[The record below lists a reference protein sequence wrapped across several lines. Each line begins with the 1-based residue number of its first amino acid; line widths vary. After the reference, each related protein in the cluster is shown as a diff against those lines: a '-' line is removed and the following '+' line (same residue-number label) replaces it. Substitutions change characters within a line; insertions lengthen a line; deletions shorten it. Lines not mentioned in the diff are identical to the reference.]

1 MALTAVDP
9 IFSVSSRGLEASG
22 EASKTRLPEP
32 AEVHA
37 QVQRILES
45 RMFSNCERLIRFVS
59 FAAQHALKG
68 SGEPLK
74 EYVIG
79 LEVFDRTASYDPRI
93 DPIVRVEARRLRSKL
108 NSYYCS
114 VGREDPI
121 LVEFP
126 KGTYTPSFCLRTSPH
141 TIRAMDDPPPHPVM
155 SVLSFVPLT
164 TEASSHSFAASL
176 TEEIVH
182 GLTNLRKLRLTPWNG
197 ASCEMERL
205 HNRANI
211 DALLRGSVRYESNRV
226 RVIAQCIDTTSQ
238 AYLWSE
244 AYDRCGHNS
253 LRPQDIA
260 QAIVARVAV
269 TLTKLGGN
277 AGCLQSGARGLVLGE
292 SPSSTAS

>member
-1 MALTAVDP
+1 VDP
-9 IFSVSSRGLEASG
+9 NFSISSRGLEASS
-22 EASKTRLPEP
+22 EAPKIRLPEP
-32 AEVHA
+32 AEVQA

-79 LEVFDRTASYDPRI
+79 LEVFDRTSSYDPRI

-108 NSYYCS
+108 NSYYAS

-126 KGTYTPSFCLRTSPH
+126 KGTYAPSFCLRTSP
-141 TIRAMDDPPPHPVM
+141 RMLRVVDDPPPHPVM
-155 SVLSFVPLT
+155 SVLAFAPLT
-164 TEASSHSFAASL
+164 TEASGHSFAAGL

-182 GLTNLRKLRLTPWNG
+182 GLTNLRELRLTKWNG
-197 ASCEMERL
+197 AGYELERH
-205 HNRANI
+205 HNWENI
-211 DALLRGSVRYESNRV
+211 DALLRGSVRCESNRV
-226 RVIAQCIDTTSQ
+226 RVIAQCIDATSQ

-244 AYDRCGHNS
+244 AYDRCGRS
-253 LRPQDIA
+253 ALRAQDIA
-260 QAIVARVAV
+260 QAIVARVAA
-269 TLTKLGGN
+269 TLTNIGGKG
-277 AGCLQSGARGLVLGE
+277 GCPR
-292 SPSSTAS
+292 

>member
-1 MALTAVDP
+1 MEMTTDP
-9 IFSVSSRGLEASG
+9 NLGVSSQGLEASG
-22 EASKTRLPEP
+22 EAPKTRLPET

-45 RMFSNCERLIRFVS
+45 PMFSNCERLIRFVS

-79 LEVFDRTASYDPRI
+79 LEVFDRASSYDPRI

-108 NSYYCS
+108 HSYYAS

-126 KGTYTPSFCLRTSPH
+126 KGTYAPSFCLRTSP
-141 TIRAMDDPPPHPVM
+141 RMLRLVDDPPPQPVM
-155 SVLSFVPLT
+155 SVLAFAPLT
-164 TEASSHSFAASL
+164 TEKSGHSFAAGL

-182 GLTNLRKLRLTPWNG
+182 GLTNLRELRLTQWNG
-197 ASCEMERL
+197 ASCKLERH
-205 HNRANI
+205 HNWEHI
-211 DALLRGSVRYESNRV
+211 DALLRGSVRCESNRV
-226 RVIAQCIDTTSQ
+226 RVIAQCIDATSQ

-244 AYDRCGHNS
+244 AYDRSGRS
-253 LRPQDIA
+253 GLRAQDIA
-260 QAIVARVAV
+260 QAIVAKVAV
-269 TLTKLGGN
+269 TLTNIGGKG
-277 AGCLQSGARGLVLGE
+277 GCPR
-292 SPSSTAS
+292 

>member
-1 MALTAVDP
+1 MEAITVDP
-9 IFSVSSRGLEASG
+9 IFSVSSRCLEARG
-22 EASKTRLPEP
+22 EAPKTRLPEP

-37 QVQRILES
+37 QVRRILES
-45 RMFSNCERLIRFVS
+45 RMFSNCERMIRFVS

-79 LEVFDRTASYDPRI
+79 LEVFDRTSSYDPRI

-126 KGTYTPSFCLRTSPH
+126 KGSYTPSFCLRTWPCVH
-141 TIRAMDDPPPHPVM
+141 RVMDDPPPHLVM
-155 SVLSFVPLT
+155 SVLPFAQLT
-164 TEASSHSFAASL
+164 TDTSSHSFAADL

-182 GLTNLRKLRLTPWNG
+182 GLTNLRKLRLTRWNG
-197 ASCEMERL
+197 ASGELERL
-205 HNRANI
+205 HNRENI
-211 DALLRGSVRYESNRV
+211 DALLRGSVRCELNRV

-238 AYLWSE
+238 VYLWSE
-244 AYDRCGHNS
+244 AYDRCYRNA
-253 LRPQDIA
+253 LQAQDIA
-260 QAIVARVAV
+260 RAIVARVAV
-269 TLTKLGGN
+269 SLTN
-277 AGCLQSGARGLVLGE
+277 IS
-292 SPSSTAS
+292 

>member
-1 MALTAVDP
+1 MDP
-9 IFSVSSRGLEASG
+9 IFSVSSRCLEAPG
-22 EASKTRLPEP
+22 EAPKTRLPEP

-79 LEVFDRTASYDPRI
+79 LEVFDRTSSYDPRI

-126 KGTYTPSFCLRTSPH
+126 KGTYTPSFCLRTSPR
-141 TIRAMDDPPPHPVM
+141 TLRSMDDPHPVM
-155 SVLSFVPLT
+155 SVLPFVPLT
-164 TEASSHSFAASL
+164 TEASSHSFAAGL

-197 ASCEMERL
+197 ASCELERL
-205 HNRANI
+205 HNRENI
-211 DALLRGSVRYESNRV
+211 DAFLRGSVRCESNRV
-226 RVIAQCIDTTSQ
+226 RVIAQCIDATSQ

-244 AYDRCGHNS
+244 AYDRCGRS
-253 LRPQDIA
+253 PLRAQDIA

-269 TLTKLGGN
+269 TLTTLERGMPPID
-277 AGCLQSGARGLVLGE
+277 QGARSLILGE
-292 SPSSTAS
+292 SPSAPLADW